1 MPGYTVLYIPV
12 VATGIHA
19 CNLAAETLV
28 RWAGPGPHGWQQIYA
43 GVSLSDQQTTTD
55 GTCGRFEVSLME
67 TDNTAQ
73 TQSAPTSHL
82 PVHYAYRTCGTT
94 TTTTVDSSSQ
104 RQSFGADG

>member
-1 MPGYTVLYIPV
+1 MHRPVHSRCGYGHSRLQSGRRDTRSVGR
-12 VATGIHA
+12 ASGHMD
-19 CNLAAETLV
+19 
-28 RWAGPGPHGWQQIYA
+28 GQQIYA

-82 PVHYAYRTCGTT
+82 PVHHAYRTCGTT

-104 RQSFGADG
+104 RQSFVADG